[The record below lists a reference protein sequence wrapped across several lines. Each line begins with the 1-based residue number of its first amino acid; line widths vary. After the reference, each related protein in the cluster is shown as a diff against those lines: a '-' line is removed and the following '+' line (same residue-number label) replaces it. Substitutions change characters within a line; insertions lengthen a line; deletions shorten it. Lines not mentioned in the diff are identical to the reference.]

1 MAEKIASQ
9 AAKGAQIE
17 FFNSIGHQH
26 ALRRPE
32 RDGSVA
38 PKAPIRS
45 FHSQATESGHAGHS
59 QKVPGLPICGSSFP
73 DLHPISRPRSR
84 SLVVLSVVDFDHQLV
99 GMRQQSVSAKGEHN
113 GGAHCTVSAS
123 RLLKFAGDIGLF
135 DMDRDCRG
143 ALQIGKLP
151 LLAMSL
157 SMSGTAAWSSSS
169 LQPLG
174 RPFAGRMSIR
184 CIMPMSS

>member
-1 MAEKIASQ
+1 
-9 AAKGAQIE
+9 
-17 FFNSIGHQH
+17 
-26 ALRRPE
+26 
-32 RDGSVA
+32 
-38 PKAPIRS
+38 
-45 FHSQATESGHAGHS
+45 
-59 QKVPGLPICGSSFP
+59 
-73 DLHPISRPRSR
+73 
-84 SLVVLSVVDFDHQLV
+84 
-99 GMRQQSVSAKGEHN
+99 MRQQSVSAKGEHN

-184 CIMPMSS
+184 CIMPMSSLLSVWQCATKQPTVTGLKYVRNVIDPGGKLLMFTGLVQVAGLLGHTAAGTSKVSCHSGCFRVIPFIFVTST